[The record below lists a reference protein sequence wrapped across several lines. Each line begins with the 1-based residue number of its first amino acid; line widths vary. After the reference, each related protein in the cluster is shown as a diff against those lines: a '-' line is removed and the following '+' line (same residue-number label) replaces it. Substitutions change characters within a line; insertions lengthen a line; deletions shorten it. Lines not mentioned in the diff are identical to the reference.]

1 MYSVWLGP
9 VWAGDKPATLAGS
22 CTILGAGAL
31 PIALCGTACWV
42 VPDEGFW
49 IDGRVGVTEV
59 SDGTILGVAVAPV
72 PKAALSIIAGGSA
85 IRFRFWFP
93 WSVENVGRL

>member
-1 MYSVWLGP
+1 M
-9 VWAGDKPATLAGS
+9 
-22 CTILGAGAL
+22 
-31 PIALCGTACWV
+31 
-42 VPDEGFW
+42 
-49 IDGRVGVTEV
+49 